1 MKAPRDLARRDPWAQ
16 SVARALTP
24 PSFTPALA
32 VERDL
37 TDPGVWQDSIWR
49 SQRRREAMERQL
61 NFGPL
66 TGKRVVVPLAMLAA
80 GLAVRDAVVSAGD
93 GSDAISA
100 AAAAASGGAATHTQ
114 VTQRAAAQV
123 KPATVAGARKASLKP
138 TATSI
143 AAARPNP
150 RPLADGEIDAGERG
164 AAVTKLQ
171 GRLGVQ
177 KSGVY
182 DASTIAAVK
191 SFQRGH
197 GLTADGRVGPATFE
211 ALAHPQAALARAK
224 AAATANAA
232 AAVQDRAASK
242 SSAGHSD
249 HAAAKKHAA
258 SATAAAAQPA
268 GVRGLQHALKLP
280 ADGVFGR
287 GTAHA
292 VRAFQRSHGLKADGV
307 VGPATW
313 AALGVRD
320 PGKTLH
326 QQRSHRG
333 GRSHHADHRSAPS
346 SSPSHAGGTSV
357 RDLQHALGLPAD
369 GVFGR
374 QTARAVREFQRHHG
388 LRADGVVGPATW
400 AALGVKGAHR
410 VLHPRHSAPAPRHQ
424 SGGGG
429 SSSNAGGVV
438 ARAVAAANRIATLP
452 YRYGG
457 GHGSFND
464 TGYDCSG
471 SVSYV
476 LHGAGLLSSP
486 LDSTALMSY
495 GAPGPGRH
503 ITIYANSGHA
513 FMIIDGR
520 RFDTGY
526 GGNGNRWAS
535 GSRPTSGF
543 VVRHPPGL

>member
-24 PSFTPALA
+24 PSFAPALA

-37 TDPGVWQDSIWR
+37 SNPDVWQDSIWR

-66 TGKRVVVPLAMLAA
+66 TGKRVAVPLAMLAA
-80 GLAVRDAVVSAGD
+80 GLVARDAIVSSGN
-93 GSDAISA
+93 GSDAMSA
-100 AAAAASGGAATHTQ
+100 AAAAASSGTAPHKQ
-114 VTQRAAAQV
+114 VAHRVAQV
-123 KPATVAGARKASLKP
+123 KPASVAGRKAAVQKP
-138 TATSI
+138 ASSVAKNPSAASI
-143 AAARPNP
+143 AAARPAAPKNP
-150 RPLADGEIDAGERG
+150 MADGELDHGEKG
-164 AAVTKLQ
+164 AAVAALQAKL
-171 GRLGVQ
+171 GLHAD
-177 KSGVY
+177 GVY
-182 DASTIAAVK
+182 GASTVAAVK
-191 SFQRGH
+191 AFQQGH
-197 GLTADGRVGPATFE
+197 GLVADGRVGPATFA
-211 ALAHPQAALARAK
+211 ALEHPHAAIANKPQAQPAK
-224 AAATANAA
+224 AHGAAKLHAAATPGGVKG
-232 AAVQDRAASK
+232 VQA
-242 SSAGHSD
+242 
-249 HAAAKKHAA
+249 
-258 SATAAAAQPA
+258 
-268 GVRGLQHALKLP
+268 ALKLP

-287 GTAHA
+287 QTAHA
-292 VRAFQRSHGLKADGV
+292 VRAFQRQHGLKADGV
-307 VGPATW
+307 VGPATF

-320 PGKTLH
+320 SGKVLH
-326 QQRSHRG
+326 QQRAHRHSGG
-333 GRSHHADHRSAPS
+333 GRAHRAGANHRT
-346 SSPSHAGGTSV
+346 HAGGGTTV
-357 RDLQHALGLPAD
+357 ADLQRALGLSAD

-374 QTARAVREFQRHHG
+374 QTARAVREFQRRHG

-400 AALGVKGAHR
+400 AALGIHGAHR
-410 VLHPRHSAPAPRHQ
+410 VLHPRHSAPAPGHRS

-429 SSSNAGGVV
+429 LSGAAAIV
-438 ARAVAAANRIATLP
+438 ARAVAAGNRIATLP

-464 TGYDCSG
+464 SGYDCSG

-486 LDSTALMSY
+486 LDSTGLESY

-513 FMIIDGR
+513 FMTIDGR

-535 GSRPTSGF
+535 GSRPTAGY

>member
-24 PSFTPALA
+24 PSFAPALA

-37 TDPGVWQDSIWR
+37 SNPDVWQDSIWR

-66 TGKRVVVPLAMLAA
+66 TGKRVAVPLAMLAA
-80 GLAVRDAVVSAGD
+80 GLVARDAIVAADNPDPVFT
-93 GSDAISA
+93 
-100 AAAAASGGAATHTQ
+100 AAAAASGGAAPAHTQ
-114 VTQRAAAQV
+114 VAHPTSQV
-123 KPATVAGARKASLKP
+123 KPATVAGRKTSPKP
-138 TATSI
+138 SAASI
-143 AAARPNP
+143 AASRPNP
-150 RPLADGEIDAGERG
+150 HPMADGELDPGERG
-164 AAVTKLQ
+164 AAVTRLQ

-177 KSGVY
+177 ASGVY
-182 DASTIAAVK
+182 DSATVAAVK
-191 SFQRGH
+191 KFQAGH
-197 GLTADGRVGPATFE
+197 GLTADGRVGPATVE
-211 ALAHPQAALARAK
+211 ALAHPKAAIAKAK
-224 AAATANAA
+224 AAAAA
-232 AAVQDRAASK
+232 AEKADARAAKSHHATSK
-242 SSAGHSD
+242 M
-249 HAAAKKHAA
+249 HAAGAGQVK
-258 SATAAAAQPA
+258 PA
-268 GVRGLQHALKLP
+268 GVRGVQRALKLP

-287 GTAHA
+287 QTAHA
-292 VRAFQRSHGLKADGV
+292 VRAFQRQHGLKADGV

-313 AALGVRD
+313 SALGVHD
-320 PGKTLH
+320 PGRTLH
-326 QQRSHRG
+326 QERSHRRG
-333 GRSHHADHRSAPS
+333 GGGHKHHGNGGSHHTHS
-346 SSPSHAGGTSV
+346 GGTSV

-400 AALGVKGAHR
+400 AALGVHNAHR
-410 VLHPRHSAPAPRHQ
+410 VLHPRHAAPAPRHHH
-424 SGGGG
+424 SGG
-429 SSSNAGGVV
+429 SSASGSVV
-438 ARAVAAANRIATLP
+438 ARAIAAANRIATLP

-464 TGYDCSG
+464 SGYDCSG

-513 FMIIDGR
+513 FMTIDGR

-526 GGNGNRWAS
+526 GGEGNRWAS
-535 GSRPTSGF
+535 GSRPTAGF

>member
-1 MKAPRDLARRDPWAQ
+1 MKAPRDVARRDPWAQ

-24 PSFTPALA
+24 PSFAPALA
-32 VERDL
+32 IERDL

-66 TGKRVVVPLAMLAA
+66 TGKRVAVPLAMLAA
-80 GLAVRDAVVSAGD
+80 GLVARDAVVSGD
-93 GSDAISA
+93 GSDAASV
-100 AAAAASGGAATHTQ
+100 AAAAASAHAASHSQ
-114 VTQRAAAQV
+114 VAHRVAQV
-123 KPATVAGARKASLKP
+123 KPATVAGRKATVRTPSKPASGP
-138 TATSI
+138 TAGSI
-143 AAARPNP
+143 AAARPAAPKNP
-150 RPLADGEIDAGERG
+150 MADGELDHGERG
-164 AAVTKLQ
+164 AAVASLQAKL
-171 GRLGVQ
+171 GLHVD
-177 KSGVY
+177 GVY
-182 DASTIAAVK
+182 GQSTVAAVK
-191 SFQRGH
+191 AFQRGH
-197 GLTADGRVGPATFE
+197 GLTADGRVGPSTFA
-211 ALAHPQAALARAK
+211 ALAHPH
-224 AAATANAA
+224 AA
-232 AAVQDRAASK
+232 AAAA
-242 SSAGHSD
+242 
-249 HAAAKKHAA
+249 AAAKPKDHAV
-258 SATAAAAQPA
+258 SKAQHHRA
-268 GVRGLQHALKLP
+268 GAHMTGVKGVQAALKLP

-287 GTAHA
+287 QTAHA
-292 VRAFQRSHGLKADGV
+292 VRAFQRQHGLKADGV

-320 PGKTLH
+320 PGKALH
-326 QQRSHRG
+326 QQRAHRNGGGGHAHRAGRG
-333 GRSHHADHRSAPS
+333 GGHHATHG
-346 SSPSHAGGTSV
+346 GGTSV
-357 RDLQHALGLPAD
+357 ADLQRALGLSAD

-400 AALGVKGAHR
+400 AALGVHNAHR
-410 VLHPRHSAPAPRHQ
+410 VLHPRHSAPAPAHHR

-429 SSSNAGGVV
+429 ASNASGVV
-438 ARAVAAANRIATLP
+438 ARAIAAANRIATLP

-486 LDSTALMSY
+486 LDSTGLESY

-513 FMIIDGR
+513 FMTIDGR

-535 GSRPTSGF
+535 GSRPTGGY

>member
-24 PSFTPALA
+24 PSFAPALA

-37 TDPGVWQDSIWR
+37 TDPDVWQDSIWR

-66 TGKRVVVPLAMLAA
+66 TGKRVAVPLAMLAA
-80 GLAVRDAVVSAGD
+80 GLMARDAVVSASDGD
-93 GSDAISA
+93 ALSA
-100 AAAAASGGAATHTQ
+100 AAAAASGGTTQHVNAAATS
-114 VTQRAAAQV
+114 QV
-123 KPATVAGARKASLKP
+123 KPATVAGARVASKKP
-138 TATSI
+138 TAASI

-150 RPLADGEIDAGERG
+150 RPMADGELAPGERG
-164 AAVTKLQ
+164 AAVTRLQ
-171 GRLGVQ
+171 GRLDVQ

-182 DASTIAAVK
+182 DATTIAAVK
-191 SFQRGH
+191 EFQRSH
-197 GLTADGRVGPATFE
+197 GLAVDGRVGPATLD
-211 ALAHPQAALARAK
+211 ALAHPKAALARAK
-224 AAATANAA
+224 E
-232 AAVQDRAASK
+232 
-242 SSAGHSD
+242 
-249 HAAAKKHAA
+249 AAKADA
-258 SATAAAAQPA
+258 AAAAQQERSTSKKHTTRAAAAKVEPA
-268 GVRGLQHALKLP
+268 GVRGLQRALKLP

-287 GTAHA
+287 QTAHA
-292 VRAFQRSHGLKADGV
+292 VREFQRNHGLRPDGV

-313 AALGVRD
+313 AALGVEN

-326 QQRSHRG
+326 QERSHRHGHAGRKHHGNGG
-333 GRSHHADHRSAPS
+333 GRAHS
-346 SSPSHAGGTSV
+346 GGTTV
-357 RDLQHALGLPAD
+357 RDLQRALGLPAD

-374 QTARAVREFQRHHG
+374 QTARAVREFQRNHG

-410 VLHPRHSAPAPRHQ
+410 VLHPRHHAPAPRHHG
-424 SGGGG
+424 GGGG
-429 SSSNAGGVV
+429 SSNASSIV
-438 ARAVAAANRIATLP
+438 ARAIAAGNRIATLP

-464 TGYDCSG
+464 SGYDCSG

-476 LHGAGLLSSP
+476 LHGAGLLSAP
-486 LDSTALMSY
+486 LTSGGFMSW
-495 GAPGPGRH
+495 GAPGPGKH
-503 ITIYANSGHA
+503 ITIYANSGHV
-513 FMIIDGR
+513 FMTINGR

-535 GSRPTSGF
+535 GSRPTAGY